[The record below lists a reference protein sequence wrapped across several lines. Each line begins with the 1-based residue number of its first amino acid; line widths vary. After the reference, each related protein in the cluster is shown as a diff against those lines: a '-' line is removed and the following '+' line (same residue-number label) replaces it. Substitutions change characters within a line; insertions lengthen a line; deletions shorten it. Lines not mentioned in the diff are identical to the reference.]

1 MIDHLFAWNIDQWL
15 ASRSITPGVNFS
27 SFFYPVFST
36 SSITGFFFLIDSP
49 CSTSLCALC
58 TSLSRIA
65 SAVVGGSISPYH
77 LSTGNWLITMVL
89 LCSYLSYT
97 ISNRSLHCWF
107 VRGSSPRSYRI
118 NTTVFYSN
126 LSCLSQLPSTRP
138 WASVSNRR
146 PARQYWTLCFW
157 RQACSPRTLAIQV
170 LSLPVGPVM
179 RMFLRWLM

>member
-1 MIDHLFAWNIDQWL
+1 MIDHLFAWNIDQWF
-15 ASRSITPGVNFS
+15 ASRSITPSVNLS

-49 CSTSLCALC
+49 YSTSLCALC

-65 SAVVGGSISPYH
+65 LAVVGFSISPYH

-89 LCSYLSYT
+89 LCSYLSST
-97 ISNRSLHCWF
+97 ISSRSLHCWF
-107 VRGSSPRSYRI
+107 VRGSRSSRI
-118 NTTVFYSN
+118 NTTVFCSN
-126 LSCLSQLPSTRP
+126 LSWLSQLPSTRP

-146 PARQYWTLCFW
+146 PARQYWTLFFW

-170 LSLPVGPVM
+170 LPLPVGPVM